1 MFLCSSSCLGHS
13 FKMEDSYYYN
23 HDVVLD
29 HFQVK
34 ADIGLD
40 PDEVNKRREKYGWN
54 GKLLVLGILIY

>member
-1 MFLCSSSCLGHS
+1 
-13 FKMEDSYYYN
+13 MEDSYYYN